1 MDKELAE
8 LHDLAR
14 NMLIDAQTRLQAGD
28 IPEGFSKSDLKRVKK
43 ALSNL
48 DFNPEDYGDVME
60 DIATGKGGPKDLM
73 RKIRNMEDRVMKA
86 YQLLDDDTI
95 HHLVQQRTGGDFG
108 TKTSG
113 DVVRGAIKRLE
124 DRFGMK
130 FGQSAGP
137 QGVIRGDTS
146 LSNFAHKADDKATG
160 LERKS
165 GIGKNPD
172 KLTTA
177 HRYGT
182 AGYAK
187 NLTAA
192 ETANEK
198 ALAEALG
205 SRIEAQIDDVKT
217 GIQTDSPRV
226 EAIRNLDPKLER
238 AYMPDNTPEEIAGM
252 KKIIKGLPD
261 SPILNAYRQLSK
273 VPGGRSAF
281 AAIPFIGD
289 AFGAADVAE
298 REIKAAKTGNP
309 VDEIQSQLAGAGQ
322 IPLLGAVPD
331 LANSVI
337 DMFRAGYH
345 HRKIRGRS
353 GAQKALQAR

>member
-14 NMLIDAQTRLQAGD
+14 NMLIDIQTRMQAGD

-48 DFNPEDYGDVME
+48 DFNPESYGDIME
-60 DIATGKGGPKDLM
+60 DIASGKGGPKDLM
-73 RKIRNMEDRVMKA
+73 KKVRNMESRVMKA

-108 TKTSG
+108 TQASG

-130 FGQSAGP
+130 FGQSGGA
-137 QGVIRGDTS
+137 QGVVRGDTS
-146 LSNFAHKADDKATG
+146 FSNFAHKSDDKATG

-172 KLTTA
+172 AAKTA

-198 ALAEALG
+198 ALAEALAP
-205 SRIEAQIDDVKT
+205 RIQAQIEDVQT
-217 GIQTDSPRV
+217 GIKTDSPRV
-226 EAIRNLDPKLER
+226 EAIRKLDPKLER
-238 AYMPDNTPEEIAGM
+238 AYMPDNTPEEIADM
-252 KKIIKGLPD
+252 RKVIKTLNSLNHM
-261 SPILNAYRQLSK
+261 SPKQES
-273 VPGGRSAF
+273 
-281 AAIPFIGD
+281 
-289 AFGAADVAE
+289 
-298 REIKAAKTGNP
+298 
-309 VDEIQSQLAGAGQ
+309 
-322 IPLLGAVPD
+322 
-331 LANSVI
+331 
-337 DMFRAGYH
+337 
-345 HRKIRGRS
+345 
-353 GAQKALQAR
+353 